1 MIGDQVLLNSQEI
14 AKILSGKTDIN
25 TVEFS
30 TPNESEVKKMSS
42 YLKGYNVNSTWNMDE
57 GKYVLHISNSR
68 GIQNA

>member
-42 YLKGYNVNSTWNMDE
+42 YLKGYME
-57 GKYVLHISNSR
+57 IVL
-68 GIQNA
+68 GIWMKESMFFI